1 MWTCFV
7 WFYTNKCQLSSNYT
21 IQLKLKY
28 CDSMSS
34 WSFVIL
40 ADLNWSSQG
49 NFIIAKLRW
58 NHLKEQYNENRLTE
72 IWAHVALFL
81 AEGRDAEQKNL
92 SDQHDHSAPLTLS
105 SWLYRDLPFHN
116 NGDHNFSSK
125 YSVFGSLENIW
136 SFKFGQ
142 NLESVQ
148 LRVYKTLFLRRAFSY
163 QTLNPKDKTELG
175 FPWKRDTG
183 LSYYIFKFFLI
194 SRRYS
199 TRK

>member
-7 WFYTNKCQLSSNYT
+7 WFSTNKCQLSSNYT

-49 NFIIAKLRW
+49 NFIIAKLSW

-81 AEGRDAEQKNL
+81 AEGRDAEQ
-92 SDQHDHSAPLTLS
+92 HDHSAPLTLS

-125 YSVFGSLENIW
+125 
-136 SFKFGQ
+136 
-142 NLESVQ
+142 
-148 LRVYKTLFLRRAFSY
+148 
-163 QTLNPKDKTELG
+163 
-175 FPWKRDTG
+175 
-183 LSYYIFKFFLI
+183 SYYIFKLFLI

>member
-1 MWTCFV
+1 
-7 WFYTNKCQLSSNYT
+7 
-21 IQLKLKY
+21 
-28 CDSMSS
+28 MSS

-81 AEGRDAEQKNL
+81 AEGRDAEQ
-92 SDQHDHSAPLTLS
+92 HDHSAPLTLCS
-105 SWLYRDLPFHN
+105 SLYRDLPFHN

-125 YSVFGSLENIW
+125 NSLFGSLENIW

-142 NLESVQ
+142 NLGSVQ

-163 QTLNPKDKTELG
+163 QTLSPKDKTELG
-175 FPWKRDTG
+175 FVHENWYR
-183 LSYYIFKFFLI
+183 LRLLHI
-194 SRRYS
+194 
-199 TRK
+199 